1 MRIASGRGYGLFAAA
16 VASWFFAHGMQG
28 VIFSWLV
35 VGELR
40 AAPSWVGTAQMA
52 QILPA
57 ALFVVVGGAVA
68 DRGDRRR
75 LLAACHLAAA
85 VLVLGL
91 AAVVQAG
98 RLGLPLLIAYA
109 FLFGTL
115 HAVALPIREAL
126 LYQVGRRDLSR
137 AVTATTLV
145 QFSAAALGAPVAGA
159 AEWMGPARALLIMAG
174 FAAGGVAALGRLPVP
189 DLEPPVPPGVAPAR
203 PAEGSGGSAG
213 ASLRLAPRSAPGRP
227 AGTNARLRGAFA
239 DVREGFAEVA
249 RSPRLAPIA
258 LLVGA
263 NGLFFMGPY
272 FTLTP
277 VLVRDVYG
285 AGVSA
290 LGLAM
295 MMFPLGTIA
304 GSVLLLARGA
314 PAHRG
319 RALLAGLACGAAS
332 LLVISAAPPF
342 PVFLL
347 AILAWGLAGSLF
359 LNMSRTLFQEAV
371 SERQRGRVLAVY
383 FLALLGMA
391 PVSNLLAG
399 VLAGAAGAP
408 VVCAGAGVSMFGVVL
423 AAALRGGGVARLS

>member
-1 MRIASGRGYGLFAAA
+1 MSGQGYGLFAVA
-16 VASWFFAHGMQG
+16 VASWFLAHGMQG
-28 VIFSWLV
+28 VVFSWLV
-35 VGELR
+35 VGDLR

-85 VLVLGL
+85 GLVLGL
-91 AAVVQAG
+91 AAVVWVG
-98 RLGLPLLIAYA
+98 LLGLALLIAYA

-126 LYQVGRRDLSR
+126 LYQVGRRDLAR

-145 QFSAAALGAPVAGA
+145 QFTATALGAALGGAAEWLGSVSALVLMAGFAALGAPV
-159 AEWMGPARALLIMAG
+159 
-174 FAAGGVAALGRLPVP
+174 LGRLPPPEP
-189 DLEPPVPPGVAPAR
+189 DGPAGVALGAAAAAAPA
-203 PAEGSGGSAG
+203 SAG
-213 ASLRLAPRSAPGRP
+213 A
-227 AGTNARLRGAFA
+227 RLRAALA

-249 RSPRLAPIA
+249 RSPRLLPIA
-258 LLVGA
+258 VLVAA

-277 VLVRDVYG
+277 VLVRDVYH
-285 AGVSA
+285 AGVSS

-304 GSVLLLARGA
+304 GSVALLARGA
-314 PAHRG
+314 PGHRG
-319 RALLAGLACGAAS
+319 RALLAGLACGAGS
-332 LLVISAAPPF
+332 LGLISSSPPF

-347 AILAWGLAGSLF
+347 AILGWGLAGSLF

-371 SERQRGRVLAVY
+371 PERQRGRVLAVY

-391 PVSNLLAG
+391 PVSNVLAG
-399 VLAGAAGAP
+399 VLAGAVGAP
-408 VVCAGAGVSMFGVVL
+408 RVCAGAGASMLAVV
-423 AAALRGGGVARLS
+423 ALVAVRGGGVARIP

>member
-1 MRIASGRGYGLFAAA
+1 MPIVAGRGYGLFAVA
-16 VASWFFAHGMQG
+16 VASWFLAHGMQG

-68 DRGDRRR
+68 DRGDRRL

-91 AAVVQAG
+91 AAVVRAG
-98 RLGLPLLIAYA
+98 ALGLGLLIGYA

-126 LYQVGRRDLSR
+126 LFQVGRRDLAR

-145 QFSAAALGAPVAGA
+145 QFSAAALGAPFAGA
-159 AEWMGPARALLIMAG
+159 AEWLGSASALALMAG
-174 FAAGGVAALGRLPVP
+174 FAAAG
-189 DLEPPVPPGVAPAR
+189 APALARLSR
-203 PAEGSGGSAG
+203 PE
-213 ASLRLAPRSAPGRP
+213 PEGRP
-227 AGTNARLRGAFA
+227 AAFDGPDARGPGLRAALA

-249 RSPRLAPIA
+249 RSPRLGPIA
-258 LLVGA
+258 LLVAA

-277 VLVRDVYG
+277 VLVRDVYH

-304 GSVLLLARGA
+304 GSVLLLVRGS

-319 RALLAGLACGAAS
+319 RALLAGLGAGAGS
-332 LLVISAAPPF
+332 LLVIAAAPPF
-342 PVFLL
+342 SVFLL

-371 SERQRGRVLAVY
+371 PERRRGRVLAVY

-391 PVSNLLAG
+391 PVSNLAAGILAG
-399 VLAGAAGAP
+399 LASAP
-408 VVCAGAGVSMFGVVL
+408 AVCAGAGAAMLGVVL
-423 AAALRGGGVARLS
+423 AAAIRRGGVAGLA